1 MSGDYTFPAAS
12 FRLEGFMMRFSRAL
26 LPILALV
33 LMPSP
38 APGQSKPSGKLNS
51 RSVYVRI
58 VDVTGKPYQ
67 GLTAADFEIT
77 EGGVK
82 RQVLKAGPATSPM
95 RIAVFAD
102 TSDGAASAL
111 NHMRGALASFAD
123 AIAPQHELM
132 LVSTGRQ
139 MRVRVPPTTD
149 RKKFKD
155 AATGLFSD
163 GGATPLMD
171 ALLEV
176 DERFMRKAEDRF
188 PVFVIVTS
196 DGTEGSS
203 PVNERKFNDWTKT
216 LPARGVAAHAIVIKY
231 RGGGTPEVYANH
243 VAVTTDGVYEY
254 MNTSNALAD
263 KMKLISDRIAQDFQT
278 VSQKYQVTFES
289 ETTVG
294 SVLVGVARDGVRVD
308 TTQGRLK

>member
-1 MSGDYTFPAAS
+1 
-12 FRLEGFMMRFSRAL
+12 MRSCRAL
-26 LPILALV
+26 LPVLALLV
-33 LMPSP
+33 IPGRAP
-38 APGQSKPSGKLNS
+38 AQPKPSGTLRP
-51 RSVYVRI
+51 RSVFVKV
-58 VDVTGKPYQ
+58 VDATGKPIA

-82 RQVLKAGPATSPM
+82 RTVIKAGLATSPM

-102 TSDGAASAL
+102 TSDGAANAL
-111 NHMRGALASFAD
+111 NHIRGALASFAD
-123 AIAPQHELM
+123 AVAPQHELM
-132 LVSTGRQ
+132 LVTTGRQ
-139 MRVRVPPTTD
+139 MRIRVQPTTD

-155 AATGLFSD
+155 AAGGLFSD

-176 DERFMRKAEDRF
+176 DDRFMRKAEDRF

-196 DGTEGSS
+196 DGTEGST
-203 PVNERKFNDWTKT
+203 PVSEGKFNEWTKT
-216 LPARGVAAHAIVIKY
+216 LPARGISAHAVVIKY
-231 RGGGTPEVYANH
+231 KGGGTPEVYANH
-243 VAVTTDGVYEY
+243 VAVTAGGVYEY

-263 KMKLISDRIAQDFQT
+263 KMKLISDRLAQDFET

-294 SVLVGVARDGVRVD
+294 SVLVGIARDGVKVD
-308 TTQGRLK
+308 TTQGRLR